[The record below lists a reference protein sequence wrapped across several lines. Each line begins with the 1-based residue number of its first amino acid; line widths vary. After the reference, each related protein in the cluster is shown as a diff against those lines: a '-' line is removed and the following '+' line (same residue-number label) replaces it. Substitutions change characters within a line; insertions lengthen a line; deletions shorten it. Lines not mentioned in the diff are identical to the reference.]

1 VPIDRIVV
9 AHGLLLIQRCMSGTV
24 RGFRFPVLPFAGWGV
39 VVVALLATTTCRL
52 EQLVIHPQ
60 GALLC
65 VSPSLPDTL
74 ADSAAAGSG
83 VRRSDAISIE
93 NCGGGEL
100 RWTAAVQRGSAWLA
114 VQPDSGAVGVGQV
127 DPQVTFDPAAL
138 PAGTYRE
145 TIVVNS
151 TTGNGVALVPV
162 RFDVHPCR
170 VTPLTIGDSAVA
182 TLTPA
187 DCGAP
192 HRPGHYARLFTF
204 PGTANDSVSIEVAA
218 SYDAYV
224 ALDTAVAPGSAP
236 LAESLQCIDVPGV
249 ACLFYE
255 RLPRNL
261 SYVVEVSSAN
271 SGDSGLFALHLVHP
285 RLPDAPQSLDQRLP
299 DSVTS
304 VSPGA
309 TVGQTSLL
317 LRAALTDPDL
327 VDSLHLEAE
336 VRPVTVG
343 FTGPNVPDG
352 PAAGNGQTA
361 WVSVAGLSDK
371 TSYHWRVR
379 AGDNTGRSGPWAAPG
394 GNPDFVVNVSHPPLA
409 PTALG
414 QARGDGTG
422 ILTGAVTDTNVV
434 ILSGV
439 VSDPDPGDLL
449 RLDVEVR
456 PVGTGFSGPTHSSP
470 VAQDGGQMQAV
481 VGPLPG
487 GTSYHWRARAMDQSG
502 DTSAWVSY
510 GGNAESA
517 TDFGVAGTNRP
528 DPPTA
533 LAQLQSGDGSPI
545 PVGGTATASTV
556 VLSGVVSEPNAGRK
570 VLLDVEIAPV
580 GQPFTGQPTA
590 SSPLG
595 PSGGTAT
602 VTVGPVSENVGYHWQ
617 AQTRDDQ
624 GRTSGWV
631 AFPAAPGNPE
641 TDPDFTYRVLP
652 PPVRLVFTVQPTSTR
667 VRMPIS
673 PPVVV
678 TAQDANGQTDTG
690 FSGIVTMTLGTNLTG
705 ARLSG
710 TTSVAAVAGVATFSN
725 LAIDKPGFLY
735 TLRATTVQP
744 PLSAVS
750 ASFNITRK

>member
-1 VPIDRIVV
+1 MAVV
-9 AHGLLLIQRCMSGTV
+9 
-24 RGFRFPVLPFAGWGV
+24 
-39 VVVALLATTTCRL
+39 LAATTCRL
-52 EQLVIHPQ
+52 DQLVIHPQ

-65 VSPSLPDTL
+65 VTPSLPDTL

-83 VRRSDAISIE
+83 VLRSDTISIM

-114 VQPDSGAVGVGQV
+114 VQPDSGAVGVGTLP
-127 DPQVTFDPAAL
+127 PQVTFNPAAL
-138 PAGTYRE
+138 DAGVYRD
-145 TIVVNS
+145 TIVVTS
-151 TTGNGVALVPV
+151 TTGNGVALIPV

-170 VTPLTIGDSAVA
+170 VAPLTIDESAAA

-192 HRPGHYARLFTF
+192 HRPGRYARLYAF

-218 SYDAYV
+218 IYDAYV
-224 ALDTAVAPGSAP
+224 ALDTALDPGAAP
-236 LAESLQCIDVPGV
+236 LAEAGQCLGATGDPCI
-249 ACLFYE
+249 YYQ

-261 SYVVEVSSAN
+261 SYIIEVTSAD
-271 SGDSGLFALHLVHP
+271 SGDSGAFALHLVHP
-285 RLPDAPQSLDQRLP
+285 RLPDAPRSLDQRLP

-309 TVGQTSLL
+309 TVGQTSIL
-317 LRAALTDPDL
+317 LRAVLTDPDL
-327 VDSLHLEAE
+327 GDSLHLEAE

-343 FTGPNVPDG
+343 FTGPNVPNG
-352 PAAGNGQTA
+352 PAVANGQVA
-361 WVSVAGLSDK
+361 WASLAGLSDK

-379 AGDNTGRSGPWAAPG
+379 AGDNTGRSGAWASPG

-456 PVGTGFSGPTHSSP
+456 QVGTGFTGPTHSSP
-470 VAQDGGQMQAV
+470 AAQDGGQMQAV
-481 VGPLPG
+481 VGPLPS
-487 GTSYHWRARAMDQSG
+487 GTSYHWRARAVDQSG
-502 DTSAWVSY
+502 DTSAWVAY
-510 GGNAESA
+510 GGNAETA
-517 TDFGVAGTNRP
+517 TDFGIAAADRP
-528 DPPTA
+528 DPPT
-533 LAQLQSGDGSPI
+533 LLTQLQSGDGSPI
-545 PVGGTATASTV
+545 PVGGTAVASTV
-556 VLSGVVSEPNAGRK
+556 ALSGVVSEPNAGRQ
-570 VLLDVEIAPV
+570 VLLDVEVAPV
-580 GQPFTGQPTA
+580 GQAFTGQPTA

-595 PSGGTAT
+595 PSASTAT

-617 AQTRDDQ
+617 AQARDDG

-631 AFPAAPGNPE
+631 AFPEAPGNPE
-641 TDPDFTYRVLP
+641 SDPDFTYRVLA
-652 PPVRLVFTVQPTSTR
+652 PPVRLVFTVQPTTTR
-667 VRMPIS
+667 FNNPIA

-678 TAQDANGQTDTG
+678 TAQDANGQTSIGFTG
-690 FSGIVTMTLGTNLTG
+690 TVTMSLNTNFAGGTLN
-705 ARLSG
+705 G
-710 TTSVAAVAGVATFSN
+710 TTAVTAVAGVATFSD
-725 LAIDKPGFLY
+725 LRIDRPGILY
-735 TLRATTVQP
+735 SLRASTVQP
-744 PLSAVS
+744 PLSVVS
-750 ASFNITRK
+750 ASFNVTRK

>member
-1 VPIDRIVV
+1 MV
-9 AHGLLLIQRCMSGTV
+9 A
-24 RGFRFPVLPFAGWGV
+24 VLA
-39 VVVALLATTTCRL
+39 ATTCRL

-65 VSPSLPDTL
+65 VTPSLPDTL

-83 VRRSDAISIE
+83 LRRSDTISIT

-100 RWTAAVQRGSAWLA
+100 RWTAAVQRGSSWLA
-114 VQPDSGAVGVGQV
+114 VQPDSGAVAVGGLS
-127 DPQVTFDPAAL
+127 PQVMFDPAAL
-138 PAGTYRE
+138 AAGVYRD

-151 TTGNGVALVPV
+151 TTGNGVALIPV

-170 VTPLTIGDSAVA
+170 VAPLTIGDSAAA
-182 TLTPA
+182 TLTSA

-192 HRPGHYARLFTF
+192 HQPGHYARLYGF

-224 ALDTAVAPGSAP
+224 ALDTTLEPGSMP
-236 LAESLQCIDVPGV
+236 LAETSQCLDVPGV

-261 SYVVEVSSAN
+261 SYVIEVSSAAP
-271 SGDSGLFALHLVHP
+271 GDSGAFALHLVHP
-285 RLPDAPQSLDQRLP
+285 RLPDVPQSLDQRLP

-309 TVGQTSLL
+309 TVGQTSIL
-317 LRAALTDPDL
+317 LRAFLTDPDL
-327 VDSLHLEAE
+327 GDSLHLEGE

-343 FTGPNVPDG
+343 FTGPNVSNG
-352 PAAGNGQTA
+352 PAVANGHTA
-361 WVSVAGLSDK
+361 WLSVTGLSDK

-379 AGDNTGRSGPWAAPG
+379 AGDNTGRSGTWASPG
-394 GNPDFVVNVSHPPLA
+394 GNPDFAVNVSHPPLA

-414 QARGDGTG
+414 QARGDGAG

-456 PVGTGFSGPTHSSP
+456 PVGTGFTGPTYSSLA
-470 VAQDGGQMQAV
+470 AQDGGQMQAV
-481 VGPLPG
+481 VGPLPSG
-487 GTSYHWRARAMDQSG
+487 ISYHWRARAVDQSG
-502 DTSAWVSY
+502 DTSAWVAY
-510 GGNAESA
+510 GGNAETA
-517 TDFGVAGTNRP
+517 TDFGIAATNRP
-528 DPPTA
+528 DPPTF

-545 PVGGTATASTV
+545 PVGGTAAASTV

-570 VLLDVEIAPV
+570 VLLDVEVAPV
-580 GQPFTGQPTA
+580 GQAFTGQPTA

-595 PSGGTAT
+595 SSGSTAT

-631 AFPAAPGNPE
+631 AFPEAPGNPE
-641 TDPDFTYRVLP
+641 TEPDFTYRVLQ

-667 VRMPIS
+667 FNTPIA

-678 TAQDANGQTDTG
+678 TALDANGQPSIG
-690 FSGIVTMTLGTNLTG
+690 FSGAVTMTLNTNLAGGT
-705 ARLSG
+705 LLG
-710 TTSVAAVAGVATFSN
+710 TTTVTAVAGVATFSN
-725 LAIDKPGFLY
+725 LRIDKPGILY
-735 TLRATTVQP
+735 SLRASATQP
-744 PLSAVS
+744 ALSVVS
-750 ASFNITRK
+750 TSFNITRK

>member
-1 VPIDRIVV
+1 VV
-9 AHGLLLIQRCMSGTV
+9 L
-24 RGFRFPVLPFAGWGV
+24 
-39 VVVALLATTTCRL
+39 LLATTTCRL
-52 EQLVIHPQ
+52 EQLVMHPQ

-65 VSPSLPDTL
+65 VTPSLPDAL

-83 VRRSDAISIE
+83 TRRSDAISIM

-114 VQPDSGAVGVGQV
+114 VQPDSGIVGVGSV
-127 DPQVTFDPAAL
+127 SPQVMFDPAAL
-138 PAGTYRE
+138 GAGVYRD
-145 TIVVNS
+145 TVVVNS
-151 TTGNGVALVPV
+151 TTGNGVALIPV

-170 VTPLTIGDSAVA
+170 VAPLTIGESAIA
-182 TLTPA
+182 TLTAA

-192 HRPGHYARLFTF
+192 HRRGSYARLFAF
-204 PGTANDSVSIEVAA
+204 PGTANDSVTIEVGAIF
-218 SYDAYV
+218 DAYV
-224 ALDTAVAPGSAP
+224 ALDTALDAGSAP
-236 LAESLQCIDVPGV
+236 LAEASQCLGV
-249 ACLFYE
+249 RGSACLFYQ

-261 SYVVEVSSAN
+261 SYVIEVSSAD
-271 SGDSGLFALHLVHP
+271 SADSGAFALHLVHP
-285 RLPDAPQSLDQRLP
+285 RLPDEPQSLDQRLP

-309 TVGQTSLL
+309 TVGQTSIL
-317 LRAALTDPDL
+317 LRAVLTDPDL
-327 VDSLHLEAE
+327 GDVLHLEGE
-336 VRPVTVG
+336 VRPVAVG
-343 FTGPNVPDG
+343 FSGPNVPNG
-352 PAAGNGQTA
+352 PAVANGQTA
-361 WVSVAGLSDK
+361 WLSVAGLSDK

-379 AGDNTGRSGPWAAPG
+379 AGENTGRSGAWASPG
-394 GNPDFVVNVSHPPLA
+394 GNPDFVVDVSHPPFA

-414 QARGDGTG
+414 QARADGTG
-422 ILTGAVTDTNVV
+422 ILTGAVTDTNIV

-439 VSDPDPGDLL
+439 VADPDPGDLL

-456 PVGTGFSGPTHSSP
+456 PVGTAFTGPTHSSP

-487 GTSYHWRARAMDQSG
+487 GTSYHWRARAVDQAG

-517 TDFGVAGTNRP
+517 TDFSIAATNQP
-528 DPPTA
+528 DPPTV

-545 PVGGTATASTV
+545 PVGGIAVASTV

-570 VLLDVEIAPV
+570 VLLDVEVAPV
-580 GQPFTGQPTA
+580 GLAFTGRPTA

-595 PSGGTAT
+595 PSGSTAT
-602 VTVGPVSENVGYHWQ
+602 VTVGPLSEDVGYHWQ

-631 AFPAAPGNPE
+631 AFPESPGNPE

-652 PPVRLVFTVQPTSTR
+652 PPVRLVFTVQPTTTR
-667 VRMPIS
+667 VNTPIV

-678 TAQDANGQTDTG
+678 TAQDANGQTSIG
-690 FSGIVTMTLGTNLTG
+690 FSGTVTMSINTNLAGGKLT
-705 ARLSG
+705 G
-710 TTSVAAVAGVATFSN
+710 TTTVTAVAGVATFSN
-725 LAIDKPGFLY
+725 LRIDKPGILY
-735 TLRATTVQP
+735 SLRASATQP
-744 PLSAVS
+744 ALSVVS